1 MKTMESTTAAEPV
14 GRRGYGVIAALA
26 VVVLAVIAGG
36 WLLLRND
43 EQTPADHV
51 QDVAAAMRNDD
62 MDKLT
67 EILGF
72 SNEQQVEYRFI
83 AWQIGWG
90 AQPEFSDI
98 DVAGSGTN
106 TFAGTVTYGDDSFYT
121 QAVNSLTS
129 QPVGTPLTTTVTG
142 FVDDDGEVSI
152 SSWPPPD
159 GLTTVEAELRPW
171 VEANRPELVDE
182 MFGNDFSGIH
192 FSRRSGELRLE
203 VLNDFLASR

>member
-1 MKTMESTTAAEPV
+1 M
-14 GRRGYGVIAALA
+14 IAGLA

-36 WLLLRND
+36 WLLFRND
-43 EQTPADHV
+43 EKTAADHV
-51 QDVAAAMRNDD
+51 QDVATAMRNDD
-62 MDKLT
+62 MDELV
-67 EILGF
+67 EMLGF
-72 SNEQQVEYRFI
+72 ANAQQIEYRFI
-83 AWQIGWG
+83 DWHIGWG

-98 DVAGSGTN
+98 LFAGSGTN
-106 TFAGTVTYGDDSFYT
+106 TFAATVTYGDDSFYT

-129 QPVGTPLTTTVTG
+129 QTEGTPLTTTVTG

-159 GLTTVEAELRPW
+159 GLTAVEAELRPW

-182 MFGNDFSGIH
+182 MFGGDFSGIQ

-203 VLNDFLASR
+203 VLDDFLASR

>member
-1 MKTMESTTAAEPV
+1 M
-14 GRRGYGVIAALA
+14 IAGLA

-43 EQTPADHV
+43 EKTAADHV
-51 QDVAAAMRNDD
+51 QDVATAMRSDD
-62 MDKLT
+62 MDKLV

-72 SNEQQVEYRFI
+72 DNVQQVEYRFI
-83 AWQIGWG
+83 DWHIGWG
-90 AQPEFSDI
+90 AQPEFSDVV
-98 DVAGSGTN
+98 VAGSGTN
-106 TFAGTVTYGDDSFYT
+106 TFAATVTYGDDSFYT
-121 QAVNSLTS
+121 QTVNSLTS
-129 QPVGTPLTTTVTG
+129 QTEGTPLTTTVTG

-159 GLTTVEAELRPW
+159 GLTAVEAELRPW

-182 MFGNDFSGIH
+182 MFGSDFSGIH

-203 VLNDFLASR
+203 VLDDFLASR